1 VRRKCGKDIA
11 IKDVLVQSI
20 SVQMISQEKDYRLTK
35 LLPAVEPEIPNDDD
49 ELASKCNPE
58 GGRSHW
64 ASFQSVLEIPRPR
77 IWEDT

>member
-1 VRRKCGKDIA
+1 
-11 IKDVLVQSI
+11 VQSI
-20 SVQMISQEKDYRLTK
+20 SGHMISQKKEYQLTK

-64 ASFQSVLEIPRPR
+64 ASFQSILEIPRPR